1 MIWLL
6 ADVGPTPDPLGM
18 TSSTG
23 SVTQSLA
30 LDLSQGPI
38 NDLCTQTTS
47 LALRLFVVFGLIAL
61 IVEAFG
67 HGPGH
72 RRDYAG
78 LAWRAVVV
86 LLLLKFYAPIFG
98 SVIVTTQTIADQF
111 KPMEANDELSSQTAL
126 MQGKLRVRGNLSK
139 LSGRAGDLA
148 GLDPVPA
155 AVRKTT
161 TF

>member
-1 MIWLL
+1 MIWLF

-67 HGPGH
+67 HGLSRLRLVEEGV
-72 RRDYAG
+72 DDDE
-78 LAWRAVVV
+78 VV
-86 LLLLKFYAPIFG
+86 LLQRHQLA
-98 SVIVTTQTIADQF
+98 AD
-111 KPMEANDELSSQTAL
+111 
-126 MQGKLRVRGNLSK
+126 
-139 LSGRAGDLA
+139 
-148 GLDPVPA
+148 
-155 AVRKTT
+155 
-161 TF
+161 